1 MPTLPRHA
9 LSETLPTATGPGAP
23 RSAGSTTPT
32 FRATPTG
39 RFLVYLFRVCA
50 SLQLAIALL
59 SLFAL
64 CLAVATFLESAYSGL
79 IAQELIYHTWWFALL
94 LGLLAVNI
102 LCAALKKYPWKRHQI
117 GFLITHAGLI
127 VLVFGGLLTTLGG
140 VEGQMMLIDSD
151 NRSIQQGLRMANKA
165 DTIQLANQQQLEIFR
180 LPAIEARSASE
191 GTNEARSASEGTNEA
206 RSASEGTPSLA
217 LRASK
222 QNRELLREVLQV
234 IEGGIEAGKGLKEKL
249 GDNYRTFSLT
259 PGSFAWHADE
269 HFKPELPWGLRF
281 LSALANPFP
290 GFVRDLADGL
300 TLEVKNYY
308 PHTER
313 WPFSPAE
320 GDQRGFPALQLK
332 LSTAMMPRP
341 MKRWVT
347 SVPSFEADAMPVAF
361 EMLLLDEPALLPEFI
376 QPPPPA
382 DLGKTGQLVLLVGH
396 QKKLCRLALDGIK
409 EGEAVELAGTA
420 LKFRLLR
427 RGSLPEL
434 LDKKHAQKMKGPMPL
449 FPAVE
454 FELSGPGGKGTYMT
468 CARLPHMPLFRDGQD
483 VEAVA
488 AWYHYPDFRWGKKQ
502 LMGSLQF
509 LKLPDGRVF
518 YRVYGKDGLRQKG
531 TELDTA
537 DTGTV
542 HRLPWQPMSMTF
554 QVLAWLPRAVPREH
568 VRPRHVR
575 PGSDPSE
582 RLEPALRCELRRGGE
597 TKEFWVRLSNA
608 ATQVELGKERFFV
621 RYRQDTRP
629 LDFSLTLARAQ
640 QVSDPGTNR
649 PASYQSDVVLSYD
662 KGGKEV
668 KEEHAIFMN
677 HTLDHGG
684 YKVYQTN
691 YRPMTDPRSGQLILD
706 EGGRLV
712 SMSGL
717 TVADD
722 PGLGCKYAGSLLLVL
737 GIATMFYMRAY
748 FFKPRARSA

>member
-1 MPTLPRHA
+1 MPQPSSRHGHAPTETPRPVA
-9 LSETLPTATGPGAP
+9 APAAPGF
-23 RSAGSTTPT
+23 AGYTTPT
-32 FRATPTG
+32 FRDTPTG
-39 RFLVYLFRVCA
+39 RFFVRLFRICA

-59 SLFAL
+59 SFFAL
-64 CLAVATFLESAYSGL
+64 CLATATFLESAYSGL

-102 LCAALKKYPWKRHQI
+102 LCAALKKYPWKRHQT

-127 VLVFGGLLTTLGG
+127 ILVFGGLLTTLGG
-140 VEGQMMLIDSD
+140 IEGQMVLIDSD
-151 NRSIQQGLRMANKA
+151 NRAIQESLRMANKA

-180 LPAIEARSASE
+180 LPADL
-191 GTNEARSASEGTNEA
+191 
-206 RSASEGTPSLA
+206 P
-217 LRASK
+217 K
-222 QNRELLREVLQV
+222 QDRELLRDILQV
-234 IEGGIEAGKGLKEKL
+234 IEGGIEAGKGLREKL
-249 GDNYRTFSLT
+249 GDNYRSFSLS

-269 HFKPELPWGLRF
+269 HFKPELPWGLRL
-281 LSALANPFP
+281 LSALANPFR

-313 WPFSPAE
+313 WPFSAAPDGE
-320 GDQRGFPALQLK
+320 RGFPALQLK

-347 SVPSFEADAMPVAF
+347 SVPRFDTDVMPVNF
-361 EMLLLDEPALLPEFI
+361 EMLLLDEPALLPEFLA
-376 QPPPPA
+376 PPSPA
-382 DLGKTGQLVLLVGH
+382 DLGKKGQLVLLVGH
-396 QKKLCRLALDGIK
+396 QKKLCRLALDRIK

-420 LKFRLLR
+420 LKFRLLK
-427 RGSLPEL
+427 RGSLMEL
-434 LDKKHAQKMKGPMPL
+434 LDNEHARKTEGPMPL
-449 FPAVE
+449 FPAVQ
-454 FELSGPGGKGTYMT
+454 FELAGPGGKGTYMT

-488 AWYHYPDFRWGKKQ
+488 AWYHYPDFRWGEKQ
-502 LMGSLQF
+502 RMGSLQF

-531 TELDTA
+531 QELDTS
-537 DTGTV
+537 DTATV
-542 HRLPWQPMSMTF
+542 HALPWQPMNMTF
-554 QVLAWLPRAVPREH
+554 QVLAWLPRAVPRE
-568 VRPRHVR
+568 RILPRHVR
-575 PGSDPSE
+575 PGSEPSE
-582 RLEPALRCELRRGGE
+582 RLDPAVRCELRRGGE
-597 TKEFWVRLSNA
+597 TKEFWVRLSGS
-608 ATQVELGKERFFV
+608 ATQVELGKERLFV

-629 LDFSLTLARAQ
+629 VNFSLALSRAQ
-640 QVSDPGTNR
+640 QVNDPGTNR
-649 PASYQSDVVLSYD
+649 PASYQSDVVLSYEKD
-662 KGGKEV
+662 GKEV
-668 KEEHAIFMN
+668 KEEHAIYMN

-691 YRPMTDPRSGQLILD
+691 YRPMTDPRTGQLVQEED
-706 EGGRLV
+706 GRIV

-748 FFKPRARSA
+748 FFKPRARSAA